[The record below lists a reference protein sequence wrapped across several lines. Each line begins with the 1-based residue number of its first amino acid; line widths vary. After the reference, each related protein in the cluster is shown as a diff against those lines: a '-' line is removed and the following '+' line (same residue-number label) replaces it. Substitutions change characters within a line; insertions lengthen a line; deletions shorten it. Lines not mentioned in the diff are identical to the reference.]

1 MFWPNVPTDKK
12 SLAEHKK
19 SETEKEYHNGKIN
32 MAVRDEQQTLSRN
45 RNRTKIYFNFLINT
59 HRNSKNTLTIS
70 KLASRLRTENGVVI
84 NAGILFC
91 NLTVVSKSSCVNRFL
106 WTK

>member
-32 MAVRDEQQTLSRN
+32 MAVRDEQQTLSR
-45 RNRTKIYFNFLINT
+45 KAPKDE
-59 HRNSKNTLTIS
+59 KNQT
-70 KLASRLRTENGVVI
+70 
-84 NAGILFC
+84 GIEQKYTSIF
-91 NLTVVSKSSCVNRFL
+91 
-106 WTK
+106 